1 MKGLRIVALE
11 ARGRGGE
18 VEGSWQ
24 SQSRL
29 RSLPF
34 SEGSERS
41 RINLD
46 LIRNLS
52 ICLEV
57 LDESLPG
64 FSSHLG
70 LFEQLALLT
79 K

>member
-1 MKGLRIVALE
+1 MRKGA
-11 ARGRGGE
+11 E

-24 SQSRL
+24 SQSTR

-34 SEGSERS
+34 GEGSERS

-57 LDESLPG
+57 LDECLPG
-64 FSSHLG
+64 FPSHLG
-70 LFEQLALLT
+70 LLEQLALLT